1 MRPLPPTMAVE
12 AGRRGHPHTL
22 RIQLPPLPSAGPI
35 ARCGSCLAFLLPCN
49 AGIAT
54 ISIRLGL
61 LPGFAADKSS
71 RLSGGFG
78 LVFLGS
84 VMTLQLNGEQ
94 REVPDGLSL
103 AGLVEW
109 LELPADRVAI
119 ERNLEVIKRANW
131 NETRLENGDR
141 LEIVRMVGG
150 GRPTGP
156 CRGDYPCLPL

>member
-1 MRPLPPTMAVE
+1 
-12 AGRRGHPHTL
+12 
-22 RIQLPPLPSAGPI
+22 
-35 ARCGSCLAFLLPCN
+35 
-49 AGIAT
+49 
-54 ISIRLGL
+54 
-61 LPGFAADKSS
+61 
-71 RLSGGFG
+71 
-78 LVFLGS
+78 
-84 VMTLQLNGEQ
+84 MTLQLNGEQ

-150 GRPTGP
+150 GRPTDP
-156 CRGDYPCLPL
+156 CRGDCLCLPL

>member
-1 MRPLPPTMAVE
+1 
-12 AGRRGHPHTL
+12 
-22 RIQLPPLPSAGPI
+22 
-35 ARCGSCLAFLLPCN
+35 
-49 AGIAT
+49 
-54 ISIRLGL
+54 
-61 LPGFAADKSS
+61 
-71 RLSGGFG
+71 
-78 LVFLGS
+78 
-84 VMTLQLNGEQ
+84 MTLQLNGEQ

-150 GRPTGP
+150 GCPPGP
-156 CRGDYPCLPL
+156 CRGDCPCLPL